1 MKRPLMRS
9 RLSRQTGAVLAIGL
23 VVLLV
28 LTLLGTGSIN
38 SVRFEEKMTANLQ
51 SLGMAFEGAEAGLVQ
66 CETDIRVSSFAEIES
81 KQIALNSLSEV
92 GEDGSLSRWWED
104 FGNWDE
110 TTRSRIQSY
119 EDLSGSGTGSGPA
132 TAALTQEPSC
142 VIEYVGKANPSLE
155 FAHAVSTEAPASRH
169 VYRVTAF
176 SYGADQ
182 RSSAVVESI
191 YAK

>member
-1 MKRPLMRS
+1 MQ
-9 RLSRQTGAVLAIGL
+9 RQQLKSSQQQGAVLAIGL

-38 SVRFEEKMTANLQ
+38 SVRMEEKLTANVQ

-66 CETDIRVSSFAEIES
+66 CETDIRVSSVADIES
-81 KQIALNSLSEV
+81 FDLELNELAEV
-92 GEDGSLSRWWED
+92 AEDGSLSRWWED
-104 FGNWDE
+104 FSNWDDS
-110 TTRSRIQSY
+110 TRVRSNGYPSFA
-119 EDLSGSGTGSGPA
+119 S
-132 TAALTQEPSC
+132 LTQEPSC
-142 VIEYVGKANPSLE
+142 VIEYVGTASPSLE
-155 FAHAVSTEAPASRH
+155 FSEAVSTESPSTRR

-176 SYGADQ
+176 SYGADE

>member
-1 MKRPLMRS
+1 MKRPPMRS
-9 RLSRQTGAVLAIGL
+9 RLNRQAGAVLAIGL

-51 SLGMAFEGAEAGLVQ
+51 SMGMAFEGAEAGLVQ
-66 CETDIRVSSFAEIES
+66 CETDIRISSLAEIES
-81 KQIALNSLSEV
+81 KQLVLNSLSDV

-110 TTRSRIQSY
+110 STRSRIQSY
-119 EDLSGSGTGSGPA
+119 EGLSGTGAGSGPSVG
-132 TAALTQEPSC
+132 LTQEPSC

-155 FAHAVSTEAPASRH
+155 FADAVSTEAPASRH

-191 YAK
+191 YAR